1 MRYVT
6 LALFLLF
13 TVGGGSLIGI
23 YNLPGEWY
31 AGLVKPSFNP
41 PDWIFAPVWTT
52 LYIMIAV
59 AGWRTW
65 ERRFEGPAMQ
75 IWFGQLAVNFA
86 WSPVFFSLHA
96 IGLALVVIALMLA
109 LIIAFVAISW
119 KRDRLS
125 AWLFVP
131 YVAWVAFASTLNAS
145 LFILN

>member
-131 YVAWVAFASTLNAS
+131 YVAWVAFASTLNTS

>member
-86 WSPVFFSLHA
+86 WSPAFFSLHA

>member
-1 MRYVT
+1 MRYIT

-13 TVGGGSLIGI
+13 TVGGGSLVGI

-31 AGLVKPSFNP
+31 AGLAKPPFNP
-41 PDWIFAPVWTT
+41 PNWVFGPVWTT

-75 IWFGQLAVNFA
+75 IWFGQLAANFA
-86 WSPVFFSLHA
+86 WSPTFFSLNA
-96 IGLALVVIALMLA
+96 IGLALVVIALMLV
-109 LIIAFVAISW
+109 LIAAFIAVSW
-119 KRDRLS
+119 NRDRVS

-131 YVAWVAFASTLNAS
+131 YLGWVAFASVLNAS
-145 LFILN
+145 LFVLN

>member
-65 ERRFEGPAMQ
+65 ERRFEGPVMQ